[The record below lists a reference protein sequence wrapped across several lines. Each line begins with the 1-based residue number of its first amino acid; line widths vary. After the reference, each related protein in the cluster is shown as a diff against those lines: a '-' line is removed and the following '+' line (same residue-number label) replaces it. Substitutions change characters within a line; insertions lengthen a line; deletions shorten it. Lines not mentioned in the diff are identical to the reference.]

1 MDLELRCS
9 SFLRNS
15 SRRARS
21 LARDAMMF
29 NSDSIRYCGTHKCEE
44 RPKNRPVDEE
54 SNRGL
59 LTLPMYYPCTTHVL
73 PM

>member
-44 RPKNRPVDEE
+44 MRRDLKID
-54 SNRGL
+54 L
-59 LTLPMYYPCTTHVL
+59 LMRRATEAY
-73 PM
+73 